1 MNKNNQENL
10 FENIKNT
17 FSNYYFIAD
26 DYSEKFSQL
35 LWENPEKALDELF
48 NIYDEALN
56 KSYTDSKTGENHR
69 FFVEATCGGPHEAIP
84 SALYNSIGLIYPILD
99 RETKNYALKK
109 ILGILDGIKSDY
121 VQISHTSYIHEPL
134 LLSDITIARP
144 IYWPGLDEG
153 KFLIN
158 KSKIFPD
165 FKVEFIDENG
175 FFKKDKVNSDFLVG
189 YSLLRSD
196 FCNWGE
202 DYVNIVNQNFLN
214 RVLKGI
220 VSMRFSHFFSL
231 KNLSEEEIEGIN
243 KEAGDS
249 NFYSNIKDKFNESLN
264 LEISNGEKRLKELLP
279 SSLHS
284 KVKGLILERDWVNF
298 KDFITYKNYILERTI
313 DSFVK

>member
-1 MNKNNQENL
+1 MDKNNQENL
-10 FENIKNT
+10 FENVKNT
-17 FSNYYFIAD
+17 LKNYYFLAE

-35 LWENPEKALDELF
+35 LWENPKKALDEFF

-56 KSYTDSKTGENHR
+56 KSYTNPKTGENSR
-69 FFVEATCGGPHEAIP
+69 FFIEATCGGPHEAIP
-84 SALYNSIGLIYPILD
+84 SALYNSVGTIYPILD
-99 RETKNYALKK
+99 RETKNYALKN
-109 ILGILDGIKSDY
+109 ILGILDSIRSDY
-121 VQISHTSYIHEPL
+121 VQISHTSCIHEPL
-134 LLSDITIARP
+134 LLSDIAIARP

-165 FKVEFIDENG
+165 FKVEFMDDQG
-175 FFKKDKVNSDFLVG
+175 FFKKNKVNSDFIVG

-202 DYVNIVNQNFLN
+202 DYINIANPNFLD
-214 RVLKGI
+214 RTLKGI

-243 KEAGDS
+243 KEAEDS
-249 NFYSNIKDKFNESLN
+249 NFYSNIKDKFNGSLD
-264 LEISNGEKRLKELLP
+264 LGISNGEKRLKELLP

-284 KVKGLILERDWVNF
+284 KVKELILERDWVDF
-298 KDFITYKNYILERTI
+298 KRCIEHKNYILKRTI